1 MEKQKKRNKIQN
13 QDIRRG
19 LNVEILQEKI
29 QHWGNS
35 GIDKCYTW
43 IIIGFLGD
51 HKTEDGKYKY

>member
-29 QHWGNS
+29 QH
-35 GIDKCYTW
+35 
-43 IIIGFLGD
+43 
-51 HKTEDGKYKY
+51 